1 MTGKRRMANKN
12 RVIGLLMTVS
22 TIVAAI
28 PLGALAFADHVLWAY
43 GLFELLLGVLI
54 FGVAMLI
61 MGERFE
67 ETGGETSGNDGVG
80 LGGSVGPNSWA
91 QPCCDSSPLPD
102 QDLATAV
109 ATTEWP
115 TTPDG
120 HTAHAVVRRIAAALA
135 PGRPIP
141 NHP

>member
-1 MTGKRRMANKN
+1 MTGQRRMANTN

-80 LGGSVGPNSWA
+80 LGG
-91 QPCCDSSPLPD
+91 L
-102 QDLATAV
+102 
-109 ATTEWP
+109 
-115 TTPDG
+115 
-120 HTAHAVVRRIAAALA
+120 
-135 PGRPIP
+135 
-141 NHP
+141 